1 MNSRSSSLLS
11 IDCEGVGV
19 RRRKAGEWKTHT
31 GSFPS
36 YLPLL
41 SAFSHGLEYQNMPTS
56 LSWLEGR
63 GRYWCRIHRH
73 GTDAGHALSCSYLR
87 LWRSSGCGGRR
98 TVLRRWYY
106 GSKVSLASVL
116 FAQPSRPVSF
126 LAFSVSTLL
135 QRNRT
140 ARGDEQ
146 VNPQTSVLSAFL
158 Y

>member
-1 MNSRSSSLLS
+1 MNSRSWSLLS
-11 IDCEGVGV
+11 IDCEGMGV

-41 SAFSHGLEYQNMPTS
+41 STFSHGLEYQNMPTS

-87 LWRSSGCGGRR
+87 QWKSSGCGGRR
-98 TVLRRWYY
+98 TVLRRWCY

-116 FAQPSRPVSF
+116 LCPTIATCHGIVPCILSQHISAEKSHRARS
-126 LAFSVSTLL
+126 ST
-135 QRNRT
+135 
-140 ARGDEQ
+140 GEPPD
-146 VNPQTSVLSAFL
+146 LSS
-158 Y
+158 